1 MTRIHDQRGA
11 TLVIA
16 LIMLVLLT
24 LFAVSAL
31 NTGTTDLKV
40 IGNMQVR
47 TEAMNAAE
55 QAVETVI
62 STPLFIS
69 TPGNAVLNPC
79 GANNTLCTDINGD
92 GITDYTTKLNP
103 QPACVAVKPI
113 KNADLNLMVA
123 EDRDCAVQQ
132 QQQFGVAGAVS
143 GDSLCAESIWEITA
157 ETTSAANGATAAVTQ
172 GIGVRISTDAVATS
186 CP

>member
-1 MTRIHDQRGA
+1 MTRILPQRGA

-40 IGNMQVR
+40 IGNMQAR
-47 TEAMNAAE
+47 SEAMNAAE
-55 QAVETVI
+55 QTIETVI
-62 STPLFIS
+62 SRSLFITS
-69 TPGNAVLNPC
+69 PANAVLNPC
-79 GANNTLCTDINGD
+79 GAANTLCTDINND
-92 GITDYTTKLNP
+92 GVTDYTTKLNP
-103 QPACVAVKPI
+103 QPACVKVDPI
-113 KNADLNLMVA
+113 KNADLNMAKKV
-123 EDRDCAVQQ
+123 DRDCAVQQ

-143 GDSLCAESIWEITA
+143 GNSLCANSIWEITA

-172 GIGVRISTDAVATS
+172 GIGVRISTDVVATA